1 VTNESVGGFEA
12 VPPGNIVSGTNAFD
26 ENLRVKNFFP
36 PRFLFPF
43 FLSLLFFFAPLPWE
57 LEDIA
62 EFFAGVIDRNLN
74 LSLAKAVHS
83 RFIRPREKL
92 RDDNADPL
100 CRG

>member
-1 VTNESVGGFEA
+1 
-12 VPPGNIVSGTNAFD
+12 
-26 ENLRVKNFFP
+26 
-36 PRFLFPF
+36 
-43 FLSLLFFFAPLPWE
+43 LPWE